1 MLAAMLAVTVSMLSA
16 VAGGHPAPAP
26 ATPPGTTI
34 ASLPLQT
41 CADVS
46 TATISGF
53 YGYVYGT
60 PCTGSPAQTFRFT
73 PLTTGPTGTYQIVN
87 ASTGQ
92 CLIQYATGVKQN
104 ACTGSVPADSTNTEW
119 TLTRVGTTGYDYRFV
134 VTTSIA
140 TSSPTCLQI
149 LPKPRSHP
157 GTVLVT
163 QACDTTQPA
172 QVLTLTS
179 APWSSAL
186 GQVPRQSPP
195 AQAGVCPYIG
205 CCPGSRSQAQ
215 RELLARHCSD
225 PEPTGQSLA
234 SATRLTCRCL

>member
-26 ATPPGTTI
+26 TTTPDTTI

-53 YGYVYGT
+53 YGYAYGT

-179 APWSSAL
+179 AP
-186 GQVPRQSPP
+186 
-195 AQAGVCPYIG
+195 
-205 CCPGSRSQAQ
+205 
-215 RELLARHCSD
+215 
-225 PEPTGQSLA
+225 
-234 SATRLTCRCL
+234 